1 MLLGEEK
8 MATVLEIVRGLSQA
22 AANAYDGALDEN
34 GDLLQ
39 VGLNREEGHPILDK
53 RVIDG
58 FGVKFAGDKLVVTD
72 HGS

>member
-34 GDLLQ
+34 GELLQ
-39 VGLNREEGHPILDK
+39 VGLNREEGNPILDK
-53 RVIDG
+53 RVMDG
-58 FGVKFAGDKLVVTD
+58 FAEQ
-72 HGS
+72 